1 MFKQTTIRK
10 KIVGA
15 TKKEKKKKTGSTKKG
30 VMSWQSQGELH
41 KSGDI
46 KQRYEK
52 YG

>member
-15 TKKEKKKKTGSTKKG
+15 TKKEKKKTGSTKKG